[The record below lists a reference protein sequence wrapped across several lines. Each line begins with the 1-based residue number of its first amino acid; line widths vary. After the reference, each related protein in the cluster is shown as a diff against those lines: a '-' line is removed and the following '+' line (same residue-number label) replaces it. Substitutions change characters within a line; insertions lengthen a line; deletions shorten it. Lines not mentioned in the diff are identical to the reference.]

1 MEHIKRLRLISAS
14 LVAVSL
20 LSAAVARAQSSQ
32 TASYL
37 TLQADVQETNPETE
51 VVTVRGNVL
60 FQYPLHQLE
69 GTSEEAE
76 YYVAEQRIVL
86 MGNAQVTQQ
95 GEVLQDSQIVCL
107 LESGQCSAAVE
118 KENLVKRK

>member
-1 MEHIKRLRLISAS
+1 MEHIQGLRLISTG
-14 LVAVSL
+14 LMAVSL
-20 LSAAVARAQSSQ
+20 LSTTTAHAQS
-32 TASYL
+32 SYL

-76 YYVAEQRIVL
+76 YYVAEQKIVL

-118 KENLVKRK
+118 